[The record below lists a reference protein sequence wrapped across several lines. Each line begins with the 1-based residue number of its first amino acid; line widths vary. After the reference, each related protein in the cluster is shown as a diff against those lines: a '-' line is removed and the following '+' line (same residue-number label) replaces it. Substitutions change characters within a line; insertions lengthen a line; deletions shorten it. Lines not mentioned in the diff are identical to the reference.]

1 MEYRFTADDDQFRG
15 DLRRFIQSELPPDW
29 EGGGRWPEEYD
40 WDFTMQLRRRLADR
54 GWLTM
59 HWADGIRRT
68 GRIPCP
74 FRHLQRGTR
83 LSPRPGRD
91 IFGVRML
98 GPTLMLYGSEEQK
111 QTHLPP
117 IARGEIQWCQGYS
130 EPESGSDL
138 ASLSTRA
145 VRDGDDYIITGAKI
159 WTTLAHHSDWIMC
172 LARTDPDAPRH
183 RGISFILVDLKSP
196 GVSVHPV
203 VNMAGG
209 HEFNQVI
216 FDNVRVPASNV
227 VGEENRG
234 WYVAV
239 TLLDFERSGIDYS
252 AIARRL
258 LDDTREYA
266 AGVPRNGHLATQLPW
281 VRNLLADR
289 YIECEVARLLAY
301 NVAWNAGPGP
311 GAEQGSVHEQ
321 GIRQRNPASRRQQRP
336 GNRRPARRYGPR
348 RKPRPAERPAGRKL
362 DDQLLPPN
370 RRWHFRSAA
379 GRHRRPGPGPAPRL
393 GR

>member
-1 MEYRFTADDDQFRG
+1 M
-15 DLRRFIQSELPPDW
+15 
-29 EGGGRWPEEYD
+29 
-40 WDFTMQLRRRLADR
+40 
-54 GWLTM
+54 
-59 HWADGIRRT
+59 
-68 GRIPCP
+68 
-74 FRHLQRGTR
+74 
-83 LSPRPGRD
+83 
-91 IFGVRML
+91 
-98 GPTLMLYGSEEQK
+98 
-111 QTHLPP
+111 
-117 IARGEIQWCQGYS
+117 
-130 EPESGSDL
+130 

-145 VRDGDDYIITGAKI
+145 VRDGDDYIINGAKI

-196 GVSVHPV
+196 GVSVRPV

-266 AGVPRNGHLATQLPW
+266 AGLPRNGHLATQLPW
-281 VRNLLADR
+281 VRNLLARPLYRVRSSPSAGLQRRLD
-289 YIECEVARLLAY
+289 AR
-301 NVAWNAGPGP
+301 PGL

-321 GIRQRNPASRRQQRP
+321 GIRQRNPASRRQQRA
-336 GNRRPARRYGPR
+336 GNRRPARRHGPG
-348 RKPRPAERPAGRKL
+348 RKPRPAERPAGGKT
-362 DDQLLPPN
+362 
-370 RRWHFRSAA
+370 
-379 GRHRRPGPGPAPRL
+379 G
-393 GR
+393 